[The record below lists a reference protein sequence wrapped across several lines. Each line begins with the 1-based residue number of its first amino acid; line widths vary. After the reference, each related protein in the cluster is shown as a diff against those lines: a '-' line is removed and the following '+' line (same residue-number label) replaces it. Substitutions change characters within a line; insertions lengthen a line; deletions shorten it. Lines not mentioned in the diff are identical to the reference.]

1 MPLATGRRPP
11 SMSRGGMWP
20 ECGSDRLDGRRESR
34 TREHGQGKGGKK
46 GSAERG
52 SRVSLQQMVF
62 LFGLSFDLPVKKP
75 TVWKNFACF
84 ACMHLH
90 SEPFYYLPV
99 IIITTDY
106 YSGHY
111 EHNTES
117 LGLYFA

>member
-62 LFGLSFDLPVKKP
+62 LFGLSFDLPVRE
-75 TVWKNFACF
+75 TYCMEELCMLCMYAFALG
-84 ACMHLH
+84 AVLL
-90 SEPFYYLPV
+90 S
-99 IIITTDY
+99 
-106 YSGHY
+106 SGDHY
-111 EHNTES
+111 NYRLLQWT
-117 LGLYFA
+117 L